1 LTSAYITVS
10 YKDIIVPLKDII
22 FIFIHH
28 KGSTE
33 SNNEIIQYTIA
44 TAQ

>member
-1 LTSAYITVS
+1 MQKYMDNSVIYFATF
-10 YKDIIVPLKDII
+10 I

-28 KGSTE
+28 KGSTKP
-33 SNNEIIQYTIA
+33 NNEIIQYTTA